1 MGTFYFVVAI
11 GTKVLNRKKN
21 IYQDLSYDGIL
32 AGRPGAWL
40 GKKICFVCMQSK
52 NFKKDLILK
61 FKTISRT
68 CFIFMI
74 ALTVYE

>member
-1 MGTFYFVVAI
+1 
-11 GTKVLNRKKN
+11 
-21 IYQDLSYDGIL
+21 
-32 AGRPGAWL
+32 
-40 GKKICFVCMQSK
+40 MQSQ

-74 ALTVYE
+74 AFTIDVFMGTPTLKKMTKLELEPIVFKLDPKDRFL